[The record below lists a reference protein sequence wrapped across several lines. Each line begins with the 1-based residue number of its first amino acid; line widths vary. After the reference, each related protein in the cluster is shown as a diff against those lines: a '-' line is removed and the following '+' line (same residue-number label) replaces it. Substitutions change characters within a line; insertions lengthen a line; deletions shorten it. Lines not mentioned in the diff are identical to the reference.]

1 MDVRSKYAPE
11 DTRPMGD
18 AHALPIGNAPKHLLR
33 SFWMQDA
40 GWPLETCRA
49 LTGAT
54 VADVAVIGGGFVGL
68 WTALEIKKSS
78 PHSNVVVLEQ
88 DVCGGGASGRN
99 GGFVMSWWPKI
110 ASLLSF
116 CEIEDAVFLARS
128 SERAIDEIRAFCETH
143 QIDAHFRQSGWL
155 WTATTTAQLDSW
167 RETVEACAKVGAQ
180 PFEPLPA
187 HEIARRTGSP
197 VHQAGVLERS
207 NATVQPAALVKG
219 MRRVALAAGIR
230 IFENTK
236 VRDFSRGEPSTISTD
251 AGEVRA
257 ASVVLATNAWAAAIP
272 ELSKLIVPV
281 NSSIVVT
288 EPIPERLA
296 EIGWTGGESITDSQL
311 MVDYYRTTRD
321 GRVAFGKGS
330 GAIEYGSTIGKRF
343 SYDEESRELTH
354 RDFLRTYPMLKDVRV
369 SHAWSGP
376 IDRTYDSLPVF
387 GTLAG
392 TQNIHYGIG
401 WSGNG
406 VGPSRIGGKVLA
418 SLALGKKDEW
428 STCPLV
434 GREAKPFPGEPIRF
448 IGGSLVRRAVLR
460 KEQRENLGL
469 RPRAFDV
476 ALAKFAPAG
485 LEDKS

>member
-1 MDVRSKYAPE
+1 
-11 DTRPMGD
+11 
-18 AHALPIGNAPKHLLR
+18 
-33 SFWMQDA
+33 MQDA
-40 GWPLETCRA
+40 GWPLEACSP
-49 LTGAT
+49 LTGST
-54 VADVAVIGGGFVGL
+54 TADVAVIGGGFVGL
-68 WTALEIKKSS
+68 WTALEIKKAA
-78 PHSNVVVLEQ
+78 PGSNVVVLEQ

-116 CEIEDAVFLARS
+116 CDAEDALFLAKS
-128 SERAIDEIRAFCETH
+128 SEQAIDEIRLFCELN

-155 WTATTTAQLDSW
+155 WTATTEAQLDSW
-167 RETVEACAKVGAQ
+167 RETVEACAKLGAR
-180 PFEPLPA
+180 PFEALSPQ
-187 HEIARRTGSP
+187 EIVCRTGSA
-197 VHQAGVLERS
+197 VHRAGVFERS
-207 NATVQPAALVKG
+207 NATVQPAALIKG
-219 MRRVALAAGIR
+219 MRNVALAAGIR

-236 VRDFSRGEPSTISTD
+236 VRDFSRGRPSTISTD
-251 AGEVRA
+251 DGAVRA
-257 ASVVLATNAWAAAIP
+257 TAVVLATNAWAAAIP
-272 ELSKLIVPV
+272 ELSRLIVPV

-288 EPIPERLA
+288 EPIPDRLA
-296 EIGWTGGESITDSQL
+296 QIGWTGGESITDSQL

-321 GRVAFGKGS
+321 GRIAFGKGS
-330 GAIEYGSTIGKRF
+330 GAIEYGTSIGKRF
-343 SYDEESRELTH
+343 SYDEESRELAY
-354 RDFLRTYPMLKDVRV
+354 RDFLRTYPMLEDVRI
-369 SHAWSGP
+369 SHAWAGP

-434 GREAKPFPGEPIRF
+434 GRETKTFPAEPFRF

-469 RPRAFDV
+469 RPRAFDR

-485 LEDKS
+485 LEDKA